1 VVNSLKMIVKMLAL
15 IHMVV
20 CTWWCWHIYK
30 GEVFGIEMGQL
41 GEEMEEKVVTVSD
54 RTLDLSL
61 CPVTH
66 SRGGVALASCDLTL
80 GEEMT

>member
-1 VVNSLKMIVKMLAL
+1 MLTL

-20 CTWWCWHIYK
+20 CTWWCWYIYK
-30 GEVFGIEMGQL
+30 REVFGIETYQL
-41 GEEMEEKVVTVSD
+41 GEETEKKVVTVSD

-61 CPVTH
+61 TVCPVTH
-66 SRGGVALASCDLTL
+66 SRGGVALASCNLTL